1 MNIAEIWSNV
11 SGMWFGQFVDARTGI
26 PGFLVFTAA
35 SRGGVIAEM
44 RYRFPRATLEFKDRL
59 CPTDP

>member
-1 MNIAEIWSNV
+1 
-11 SGMWFGQFVDARTGI
+11 VDARTGI